1 MLRPDY
7 QKWNQSLDEL
17 RQLAVEAEHRRSRER
32 YQALYMVG
40 RGSYNA
46 TTWAKLIG
54 RENETVQG
62 WIHQY
67 NEGGAT
73 AVAYR
78 HSGGVPPFL
87 AQSNSVQS

>member
-1 MLRPDY
+1 MEPKSRRVTAVI
-7 QKWNQSLDEL
+7 DES
-17 RQLAVEAEHRRSRER
+17 RACRSRER

-40 RGSYNA
+40 SGAYNA
-46 TTWAKLIG
+46 TAWAKLIG

-62 WIHQY
+62 WIHRY
-67 NEGGAT
+67 NEGGAA

-87 AQSNSVQS
+87 ARNSGMKS